1 MFKRLVVLLAAPLAL
16 AAQDPTQG
24 STEPRYISLDEAI
37 RLAQANSPAAI
48 QARNNLRTA
57 SMTVRGSYLDLL
69 PTLSASVGISRP
81 LSMFDPDGNNGPLP
95 PERVWEHD
103 AGLSASMTLF
113 DPARF
118 YAIGEAKLRRDAAE
132 ISELTQRYNTS
143 LQVKQQF
150 FNALNARESEA
161 AARAALATSEQSLR
175 AATVRLRAGSAI
187 RTDSLRAFIAHQ
199 NAVIRLLSA
208 QNAARQASASLTRL
222 VGSPMPVQ
230 ADPADTANFAFVVL
244 DSAALVAAL
253 DQAPAIRSAEINL
266 EVTGYAKKR
275 ARSAYWPRLSSLS
288 WSRSGSGL
296 GFYGFDE
303 PPAGATDANQRRWW
317 NYRHSY
323 TTGLNVSMPIWTGL
337 NREDALVSARIQ
349 LENAEV
355 GFRDQR
361 AQLGVQLAQ
370 FIGQLRT
377 TEAQIRL
384 QELAL
389 AAAEDDY
396 HLVELRY
403 GLGVATQLELSTS
416 QDALNSAR
424 QNLISQRHTYRIA
437 RAQIEALIGRDLQ

>member
-16 AAQDPTQG
+16 AAQDPAQG
-24 STEPRYISLDEAI
+24 STEPRYISLEEAI
-37 RLAQANSPAAI
+37 RLAQANAPAAI

-57 SMTVRGSYLDLL
+57 SMAVRGSYLDLL
-69 PTLSASVGISRP
+69 PTLSASLGIGRP
-81 LSMFDPDGNNGPLP
+81 LNRIDPDGPDGPL
-95 PERVWEHD
+95 ERQRMWNHD
-103 AGLSASMTLF
+103 AGLSAQMTLF

-118 YAIGEAKLRRDAAE
+118 YAIGQSKLRQDVAE
-132 ISELTQRYNTS
+132 INEVSQRFNTS

-161 AARAALATSEQSLR
+161 AARASLATSEQSLR

-222 VGSPMPVQ
+222 VGSSTPVQ
-230 ADPADTANFAFVVL
+230 ADPADTANFAFIVL

-253 DQAPAIRSAEINL
+253 DQSPAIRTQELNL
-266 EVTGYAKKR
+266 EVTRYQKKTAR
-275 ARSAYWPRLSSLS
+275 AAYWPRLSGLS
-288 WSRSGSGL
+288 WSRRGSGF

-303 PPAGATDANQRRWW
+303 VSPTAGNDVREDWW
-317 NYRHSY
+317 SYSHSY
-323 TTGLNVSMPIWTGL
+323 TTSLSISMPIWTGL
-337 NREDALVSARIQ
+337 NREDALVQARIAV
-349 LENAEV
+349 ENAEV
-355 GFRDQR
+355 SGRDQR
-361 AQLGVQLAQ
+361 AQLAVQLAQ
-370 FIGQLRT
+370 YIGQLRT

-403 GLGVATQLELSTS
+403 RLGVATQLELSTS